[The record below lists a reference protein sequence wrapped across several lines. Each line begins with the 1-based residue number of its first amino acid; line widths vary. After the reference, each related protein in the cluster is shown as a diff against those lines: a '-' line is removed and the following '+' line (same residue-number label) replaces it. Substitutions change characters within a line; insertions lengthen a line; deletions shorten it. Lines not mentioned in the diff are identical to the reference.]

1 MLKNLRDIIWQRIN
15 RKLIYS
21 SASYWDFKAT
31 NHDDSAVSMW
41 PNILLNDLYEDEQH
55 KMISKYLGNP
65 KNLEV
70 LDVGCGTGRLSR
82 WLANQGASVKGIDFS
97 QKSLDI
103 ALMKS
108 KGDNPCF
115 YLCSV
120 FDLNEEQSY
129 DLVFTWGVLT
139 IASQDGEQLL
149 DALMRIKRALKPNG
163 RLFLMEPIH
172 GGLLH
177 RVLKMN
183 LPDFLEVMCL
193 AGFQIKAYA
202 PMHFWPMRL
211 ALAYIRW
218 PKWITVPFYHCGRLA
233 MALPGLERLGDYTV
247 IISQTSENSPE

>member
-1 MLKNLRDIIWQRIN
+1 MLKNIRNIIWQRLN
-15 RKLIYS
+15 RKSIYS

-41 PNILLNDLYEDEQH
+41 PNIFLNDLYVEEQR
-55 KMISKYLGNP
+55 KMLFQYLGNLE
-65 KNLEV
+65 NLEV

-82 WLANQGASVKGIDFS
+82 WLANQGALVKGIDFS

-103 ALMKS
+103 ALKES
-108 KGDNPCF
+108 IGDNPSF
-115 YLCSV
+115 QLCSV
-120 FDLNEEQSY
+120 FDLNEEESY

-139 IASQDGEQLL
+139 IASQDRDQLL

-172 GGLLH
+172 DGFLH

-183 LPDFLEVMCL
+183 LPDFLEVMGF

-233 MALPGLERLGDYTV
+233 MSLPGCKRLGDYHI
-247 IISQTSENSPE
+247 IISQPSKISP